1 MNMLR
6 SFTFLIIGMLAITT
20 ACSTSAQATFK
31 NAPISQL
38 TKIKN
43 ENKAIVIDVRTPAE
57 WQEGVIDGAT
67 LFIDFKSSNFKQ
79 EIAKLDK
86 SKTYVVYCRS
96 GGRSA
101 GASQVM
107 IDSGFKNVFNMEGGI
122 MSWGGKLVKKP

>member
-1 MNMLR
+1 MNMIR
-6 SFTFLIIGMLAITT
+6 SITFLLLGMLAITT
-20 ACSTSAQATFK
+20 ACSTNAQSTFK
-31 NAPISQL
+31 NAQIAQL
-38 TKIKN
+38 TKIKT
-43 ENKAIVIDVRTPAE
+43 EKKAIVIDVRTPAE

-67 LFIDFKSSNFKQ
+67 VFIDFKGSNFKQ

-107 IDSGFKNVFNMEGGI
+107 IDSGFKNVINMEGGI

>member
-1 MNMLR
+1 
-6 SFTFLIIGMLAITT
+6 MLAITT
-20 ACSTSAQATFK
+20 ACSTNAQSTFK
-31 NAPISQL
+31 NAPIAQL
-38 TKIKN
+38 TKIKT
-43 ENKAIVIDVRTPAE
+43 EKKAIVIDVRTPAE

-67 LFIDFKSSNFKQ
+67 VFIDFKDSNFKQ

-107 IDSGFKNVFNMEGGI
+107 IDSGFKNVINMEGGI

>member
-1 MNMLR
+1 MNMIR
-6 SFTFLIIGMLAITT
+6 SITFLLLGMLAITT
-20 ACSTSAQATFK
+20 ACSTNAQSTFK
-31 NAPISQL
+31 NAPIAQL

-43 ENKAIVIDVRTPAE
+43 EKKAIVIDVRTPAE
-57 WQEGVIDGAT
+57 WQEGVIEGAT

-101 GASQVM
+101 GASQMMV
-107 IDSGFKNVFNMEGGI
+107 DNGFKNVINMEGGI

>member
-1 MNMLR
+1 MK
-6 SFTFLIIGMLAITT
+6 TITMLALVLMSLIS
-20 ACSTSAQATFK
+20 CSTSAQSGFK
-31 NAPISQL
+31 NAPVAEL

-43 ENKAIVIDVRTPAE
+43 EKKALVIDVRTPAE
-57 WQEGVIDGAT
+57 WQQGVIDGADI
-67 LFIDFKSSNFKQ
+67 FIDYNGANFKQ
-79 EIAKLDK
+79 ELAKLDK

-107 IDSGFKNVFNMEGGI
+107 VDNGFKQVINMQGGI